1 MSQEQKIFMWLWR
14 GHTITPLQ
22 AFKKFNCL
30 RLGARIYDLR
40 KLGWNIETKYVTKNG
55 KTFAE
60 YSRMVR

>member
-22 AFKKFNCL
+22 AFEKFNCL

-40 KLGWNIETKYVTKNG
+40 KLGWRIETKYVTKNG

-60 YSRMVR
+60 YRMVR